1 MALRLDD
8 FSINTIIGPGSSING
23 DMKISGSIRIDGD
36 LCGNL
41 ETDGNVQI
49 GEFARIK
56 GNITAK
62 SIIVGG
68 IVIGDITVKESV
80 KLLSSSAV
88 VGDVLARSI
97 QLDENVVFHGH
108 CIAVKDDARYD
119 QLSSE
124 FLTGKSIRRK
134 VSAS

>member
-1 MALRLDD
+1 MALRPDD

-23 DMKISGSIRIDGD
+23 DMKVSGSIRIDGD

-49 GEFARIK
+49 GENARIK

-62 SIIVGG
+62 AIIVGG

-88 VGDVLARSI
+88 VGDILAHSI
-97 QLDENVVFHGH
+97 QLDENVLFHGH
-108 CIAVKDDARYD
+108 CIAVKDEVKYNA
-119 QLSSE
+119 LSSE

-134 VSAS
+134 ASAS